1 MSMVNAW
8 IYDISCFL
16 VQKVGAGQIR
26 QLKSHLCLHYLRQAQ
41 VQLMCSTV
49 TQMWFF
55 LSPKGIP
62 GGLLASL
69 YKAERCWLKD
79 ISDVTLISRR
89 QFRTMLQTLS
99 LWTTE
104 NHGYSQNVHF
114 FTLTREQNDAC
125 RTQRP
130 RFLFTQSTLMDYFR
144 LCLFDGPFS
153 SQLYWSEEK
162 GLLNLLLFWIF
173 ETLQKLLKR
182 GDYFSSVFWEF
193 SVIWST
199 VFNIPAIRVC

>member
-69 YKAERCWLKD
+69 YKAKCCWLKD

-144 LCLFDGPFS
+144 LCLFDGPFFKS
-153 SQLYWSEEK
+153 ALLIRRKRLIKFASLLDFWNLAKAFEER
-162 GLLNLLLFWIF
+162 GLFFKCLLRI
-173 ETLQKLLKR
+173 
-182 GDYFSSVFWEF
+182 
-193 SVIWST
+193 
-199 VFNIPAIRVC
+199 

>member
-144 LCLFDGPFS
+144 LCLFDGPFFKS
-153 SQLYWSEEK
+153 ALLIRRKRLIKFASLLDFWNLAKAFEER
-162 GLLNLLLFWIF
+162 GLFFKCLLRI
-173 ETLQKLLKR
+173 
-182 GDYFSSVFWEF
+182 
-193 SVIWST
+193 
-199 VFNIPAIRVC
+199 